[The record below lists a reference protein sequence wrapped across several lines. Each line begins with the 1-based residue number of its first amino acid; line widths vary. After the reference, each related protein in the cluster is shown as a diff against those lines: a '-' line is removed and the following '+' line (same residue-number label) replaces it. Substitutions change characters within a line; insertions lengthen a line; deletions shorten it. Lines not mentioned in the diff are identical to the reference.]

1 MGVKAGTEP
10 TSAAA
15 AASILRRVIGMVSWL
30 LISGLIFVSL
40 MVLAGQLI
48 RQRDAITV
56 GNVGDALRSF
66 GSYPATWIVA
76 VGLVV
81 VGWWALSRARFW
93 KRATLRGVL
102 FTLLSLGFYLSVIGL
117 ILFALIV
124 VTGALNQEFTELRL
138 PRVLLYLGAN
148 IVLLTAFRTGYR
160 RLA

>member
-1 MGVKAGTEP
+1 MDVKAGTEP
-10 TSAAA
+10 TSAASS
-15 AASILRRVIGMVSWL
+15 SILRRVIGMVSWL
-30 LISGLIFVSL
+30 LISGLIFVSV

-76 VGLVV
+76 VGLVA

-124 VTGALNQEFTELRL
+124 VTGVLNQEFADLRL
-138 PRVLLYLGAN
+138 LRVLLYLGAN